1 MAFINQGHLNLK
13 VFCHDLHPAV
23 SSVSLSIVLSKLLNS
38 LRNWDRERIAL
49 LVKWKLHSALRFSMF
64 EERGILTLLPFENAV
79 KLIFRTIVGNY

>member
-1 MAFINQGHLNLK
+1 MTSTQQ
-13 VFCHDLHPAV
+13 
-23 SSVSLSIVLSKLLNS
+23 SVLFLFQLFSAKLLNS